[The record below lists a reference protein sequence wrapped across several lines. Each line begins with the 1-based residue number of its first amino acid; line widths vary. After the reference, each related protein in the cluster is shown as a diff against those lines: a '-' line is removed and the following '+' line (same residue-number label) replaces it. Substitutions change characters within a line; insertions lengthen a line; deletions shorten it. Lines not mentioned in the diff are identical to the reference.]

1 MRMALQI
8 VLAVGVFTGVV
19 VLLSA
24 IILAARS
31 RLVETGSVALV
42 VNDDRELVVA
52 AGSKLLEALANAGL
66 HLPAGC
72 GGKGTCGQCRVKV
85 TEGGGPLL
93 PTEESLIGPLE
104 AAQHVRLSCQ
114 VAVRDDLRIWIP
126 EEVFGVQEWECTVRS
141 TQGVSTFI
149 KEIVLELPEGEEV
162 PFRAGGYIQVM
173 CPPFRAS
180 FSDFDIESEYR
191 DEWDRLQ
198 LWRYVGGTKVPTT
211 RAYSMANYPEEKGI
225 ILLNIG
231 IALPP
236 PSAGDSAPPGVVSSY
251 LFNLKPGDTAT
262 IAGPY
267 GEFYARE
274 TKNEMVFIGGGTG
287 MAPMRS
293 HILDQLLRINTDR
306 KISFWFGVRSKRD
319 LFYHEEFQRL
329 AAEHPNFTYT
339 AALSA
344 PRADDDWDGPVGF
357 IHSVA
362 YEQYLSQHPAPEDCE
377 YYMCGPPL
385 MIAAVQRMLTNLG
398 VPEENVMFDD
408 FGS

>member
-1 MRMALQI
+1 MVLQI
-8 VLAVGVFTGVV
+8 VLAVTVFTGVV
-19 VLLSA
+19 VFLSA

-52 AGSKLLEALANAGL
+52 AGSKLLETLANAGL

-93 PTEESLIGPLE
+93 PTEESLIGPNE
-104 AAQHVRLSCQ
+104 ASQHVRLSCQ
-114 VAVRDDLRIWIP
+114 VTVREDLRVWIP
-126 EEVFGVQEWECTVRS
+126 EEVFGVRQWECTVRS
-141 TQGVSTFI
+141 TRGVSTFI
-149 KEIVLELPEGEEV
+149 KEIVLDLPEGEEI

-173 CPPFRAS
+173 CPTFRAK
-180 FSDFDIESEYR
+180 FSDFEIEPEFR
-191 DEWDRLQ
+191 DDWDRLQ
-198 LWRYVGGTKVPTT
+198 LWRYVGGTKTATT
-211 RAYSMANYPEEKGI
+211 RAYSMANYPGEKGI

-236 PSAGDSAPPGVVSSY
+236 PSAGDSVPPGVVSSY
-251 LFNLKPGDTAT
+251 LFGLKPGDKTT

-274 TKNEMVFIGGGTG
+274 TQNEMVFIGGGTG

-293 HILDQLLRINTDR
+293 HILDQLLRIKTER

-319 LFYHEEFQRL
+319 LFYHQEFQRL

-344 PRADDDWDGPVGF
+344 PREDDDWDGPVGF

-362 YEQYLSQHPAPEDCE
+362 YDEYLSHHPAPEDCE

-385 MIAAVQRMLTNLG
+385 MISAVQRMLTNLG
-398 VPEENVMFDD
+398 VSPENVMFDD